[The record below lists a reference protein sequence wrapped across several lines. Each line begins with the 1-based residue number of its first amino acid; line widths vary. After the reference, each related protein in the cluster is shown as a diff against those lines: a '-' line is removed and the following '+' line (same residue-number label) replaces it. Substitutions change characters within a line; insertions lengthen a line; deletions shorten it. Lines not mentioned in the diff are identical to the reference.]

1 MNYTNTNNKMTTVSK
16 SDIKSIEKKCKMM
29 IGDRYGEN
37 NEGGYGVS
45 VKKTSFRNRKG
56 KSVYSNTNDGYNH
69 SIFKKYSFSILSL
82 LGIFLISLN
91 NEFFSL
97 LGFSLWL
104 FLTILGIF
112 S

>member
-56 KSVYSNTNDGYNH
+56 KSVYSIIMIRIGNNIIENVTSFGCSYNEKLLDRYSND
-69 SIFKKYSFSILSL
+69 
-82 LGIFLISLN
+82 LITKMNVVKN
-91 NEFFSL
+91 NF
-97 LGFSLWL
+97 
-104 FLTILGIF
+104 
-112 S
+112 

>member
-56 KSVYSNTNDGYNH
+56 KSGAKFIDFMFIETLTKSPIESHIQMLLYKVEMPE
-69 SIFKKYSFSILSL
+69 IIL
-82 LGIFLISLN
+82 
-91 NEFFSL
+91 
-97 LGFSLWL
+97 
-104 FLTILGIF
+104 
-112 S
+112 